1 MVCGRRTETATILL
15 LPDETGGTK
24 HMVSTRYRPKDL
36 KLARRHIVKAAHRV
50 ADQEMLIRKLLRKGR
65 PSGSA
70 YALLSRLYDD
80 QRRKLDRLKLIEA
93 MVEVEV
99 QSCMDVPHNPGTSA
113 PALAIVHSS
122 EISLPDRQSAT
133 PCSADEWRPY
143 LV

>member
-1 MVCGRRTETATILL
+1 
-15 LPDETGGTK
+15 
-24 HMVSTRYRPKDL
+24 MVSTRYRPKDL

-50 ADQEMLIRKLLRKGR
+50 ADQEMVIRKLLRKGR
-65 PSGSA
+65 PSGPA

-99 QSCMDVPHNPGTSA
+99 QSCIDVPSNPGPSA
-113 PALAIVHSS
+113 PPFAIVHSS
-122 EISLPDRQSAT
+122 GISLPERQSAT
-133 PCSADEWRPY
+133 PCSADVWRPY

>member
-1 MVCGRRTETATILL
+1 
-15 LPDETGGTK
+15 
-24 HMVSTRYRPKDL
+24 MVSTRYRPKDL

-80 QRRKLDRLKLIEA
+80 QRRKLDRLKLIET
-93 MVEVEV
+93 MVEVEA
-99 QSCMDVPHNPGTSA
+99 QPCMDVPRNPAPSA
-113 PALAIVHSS
+113 PPLVIVHSS
-122 EISLPDRQSAT
+122 EISLPERQSAT
-133 PCSADEWRPY
+133 PCSADDWRPY

>member
-1 MVCGRRTETATILL
+1 
-15 LPDETGGTK
+15 
-24 HMVSTRYRPKDL
+24 MVSTRYRPKDL

-50 ADQEMLIRKLLRKGR
+50 ADQEMVIRKLLRKGR
-65 PSGSA
+65 PSGQA

-99 QSCMDVPHNPGTSA
+99 QSCIDVPSNPGPSA
-113 PALAIVHSS
+113 PPLAIVHSS
-122 EISLPDRQSAT
+122 GISLPDRQSAT
-133 PCSADEWRPY
+133 PCSADDWRPY